1 MTKQAK
7 ARYDFVNVV
16 AAICQDG
23 EFWLQTDGGQDY
35 QEYKA
40 MPTVLEFEDRQ
51 YVKMSFNSDTGRV
64 AYKASAPVA
73 KIVKP

>member
-7 ARYDFVNVV
+7 AKYDFVNIVV
-16 AAICQDG
+16 AQKFDG

-51 YVKMSFNSDTGRV
+51 YVKMGFNSDTGRV
-64 AYKASAPVA
+64 SYRANAPVA
-73 KIVKP
+73 KIIKQ